1 MKHLLLQEI
10 TDWDTPNHI
19 YIVTEKKDRL
29 IGYIKKGTSEPEM
42 FKRPVRFETRLRKF
56 KQLATL

>member
-1 MKHLLLQEI
+1 MHLLLQET

-29 IGYIKKGTSEPEM
+29 VGYFKKGSAVPEM
-42 FKRPVRFETRLRKF
+42 FKKPLRFETRRRTF
-56 KQLATL
+56 KRIGKI